1 MIDRENLGRCQG
13 FGLGWV
19 LSSASRAIYCSG
31 EMARVTAMRAKLT
44 IGRLA
49 ELVEKVDVHCQKCQ
63 SLFKLDVRSVKASPG
78 RSVADVEN
86 GEIQCAGCGSGLVR
100 LLVPESVRLSL

>member
-1 MIDRENLGRCQG
+1 MLGTDG
-13 FGLGWV
+13 
-19 LSSASRAIYCSG
+19 
-31 EMARVTAMRAKLT
+31 ARVRAMREKLT

-49 ELVEKVDVHCQKCQ
+49 ELVEKIDVHCQKCQ
-63 SLFKLDVRSVKASPG
+63 SLFKLDVRSVKASPE

-100 LLVPESVRLSL
+100 LLLPDDLRRSL